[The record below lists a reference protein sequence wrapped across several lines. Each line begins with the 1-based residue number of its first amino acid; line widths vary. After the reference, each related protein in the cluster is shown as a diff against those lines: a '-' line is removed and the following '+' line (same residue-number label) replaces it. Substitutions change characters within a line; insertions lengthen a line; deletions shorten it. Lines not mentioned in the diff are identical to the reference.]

1 MNGDIRIASTSNE
14 YEKLRPYSKG
24 SDSRVFWK
32 DLSIQCDPKADLLVV
47 VSHARSTLGSKMLQS
62 RMTAIK
68 ISSAQ
73 FNLLFEHKGVVG
85 EHVLKFDL
93 NDLDGIEESDRYPK
107 DFQLIIEFELQSG
120 ISYPEIFQFYNF

>member
-14 YEKLRPYSKG
+14 YEKLRPYTRG
-24 SDSRVFWK
+24 SDNRVVWK
-32 DLSIQCDPKADLLVV
+32 DLSIQCDPKADILIV

-62 RMTAIK
+62 KITAIK
-68 ISSAQ
+68 ISSVQ

-93 NDLDGIEESDRYPK
+93 NNLDGIEESDRYPR
-107 DFQLIIEFELQSG
+107 DFQLIVELELQTG
-120 ISYPEIFQFYNF
+120 I